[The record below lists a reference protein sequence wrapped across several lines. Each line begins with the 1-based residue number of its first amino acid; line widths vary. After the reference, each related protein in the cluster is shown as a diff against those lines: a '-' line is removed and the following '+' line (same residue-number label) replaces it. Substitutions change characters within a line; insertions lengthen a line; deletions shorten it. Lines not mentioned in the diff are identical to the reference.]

1 MQTHPES
8 VAPKSN
14 RSWHLKVVMSSNPRV
29 LGGKERRFQRFE
41 LVKCGMP
48 SRTLGTCA
56 AASVGQGAEEWGHIL
71 QLQITHGNHTNMSK
85 LNKQQTKWDVKP
97 VTYTI
102 FYIQYIYIYECILL
116 CTQLIQTLH
125 RPPVAKRRQ
134 CPGCTSETWKTDH
147 LAAGPH
153 WALRTWHS
161 LRWCP
166 HPPGNGS
173 IADWR
178 ERIWLMLA

>member
-102 FYIQYIYIYECILL
+102 FYIQYIYIWMHLVVYPTHSNSASAPGSQAAPVPRMHFRNLKD
-116 CTQLIQTLH
+116 
-125 RPPVAKRRQ
+125 RPSCSR
-134 CPGCTSETWKTDH
+134 TSLGPAN
-147 LAAGPH
+147 LA
-153 WALRTWHS
+153 
-161 LRWCP
+161 
-166 HPPGNGS
+166 
-173 IADWR
+173 
-178 ERIWLMLA
+178 